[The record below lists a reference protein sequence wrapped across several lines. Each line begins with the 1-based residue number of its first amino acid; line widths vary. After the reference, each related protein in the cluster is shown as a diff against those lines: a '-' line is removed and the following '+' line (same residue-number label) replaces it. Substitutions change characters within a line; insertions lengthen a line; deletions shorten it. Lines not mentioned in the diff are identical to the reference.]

1 MPMVVTGANRPGDP
15 IIFANEGFLS
25 LSGYCSEEV
34 LGQPPDF
41 LAGPDTDAEVAG
53 RLRQA
58 LAEDR
63 DEMLEAVQ
71 YRKDGS
77 QFMAAVA
84 LSAFRD
90 EAGQTLH
97 HVLSF
102 FDVTRRGDA
111 GEEFVRL
118 KRTEAQLRE
127 SEERFRSLAAERDA
141 ERRRLQAVFEQAPLA
156 IAVTGPAGEILFR
169 NEMFDRLWGRP
180 AHDTNAQT
188 YSEVYEGYYLDG
200 RPVASHEWPGS
211 PAITEGR
218 VTEGEVIEI
227 VDASG
232 RRIPCAF
239 YAGPVRDEEGRISG
253 GVVLFRDVTEERRSQ
268 QALIESEER
277 LRQAL
282 LMEADEALRKS
293 EERLRLIVE
302 NARDYAIII
311 TDPDARIVEWLPGA
325 EAVYG
330 WTRDEAVGQPAAMT
344 FTPEDRAQG
353 VPEQEIATAA
363 QEGSAPDVR
372 WHQRK
377 DGGLVFIDGT
387 TTPLRNDDGSIRG
400 FLKIGQDVSERR
412 TAQEALEASE
422 RRMRSLVTGIPQ
434 LVFRSLSNGHRI
446 WGSPQWIEYSGLS
459 LEESLGFGWL
469 DALHPDDRQAS
480 MNAWEGVGERGE
492 YYVEHRI
499 RNAATG
505 EYRWHQT
512 RAVPS
517 GDEQGRLEWLGTSS
531 DVEEL
536 RQLHRHQQTLLAEL
550 QHRVRNTLGVVRS
563 IARRTAETSDNVE
576 EMAMHLE
583 GRLGAFSRVQT
594 LVTRNPDAGVALTGL
609 IEDELLAHAAR
620 EGEGLRIA
628 GPDVSLK
635 PRAAETVSLAIHE
648 LATNAVKYGALGP
661 QEGRIDVNWRR
672 SKQDGSEWLRL
683 VWEENGLELP
693 TTKPERQGFG
703 LELLTRT
710 LPYDLRATTEVEFR
724 REGLRF
730 SMALPLGPDIL
741 AE

>member
-1 MPMVVTGANRPGDP
+1 MPMVVTDASRPGDP
-15 IIFANEGFLS
+15 IIFANEAFLG
-25 LSGYCSEEV
+25 LSGYSSEEV

-41 LAGPDTDAEVAG
+41 LAGPDTDPEDAA

-58 LAEDR
+58 RIEDR
-63 DEMLEAVQ
+63 DEMLETVQ

-77 QFMAAVA
+77 RFIAAVF
-84 LSAFRD
+84 LSAFKD

-97 HVLSF
+97 HFLSYL
-102 FDVTRRGDA
+102 DVTRRAVAENDA
-111 GEEFVRL
+111 VRL
-118 KRTEAQLRE
+118 KQTEARLSE
-127 SEERFRSLAAERDA
+127 SEETFRSLAAERDA

-180 AHDTNAQT
+180 AHDTTADT
-188 YSEVYEGYYLDG
+188 YSDVYEGYHLDG

-218 VTEGEVIEI
+218 VTEGDVIEI

-239 YAGPVRDEEGRISG
+239 YAGPVRDEEGRITG
-253 GVVLFRDVTEERRSQ
+253 GVVLFRDVTEERRAQ

-293 EERLRLIVE
+293 EERFRLIVE

-311 TDPDARIVEWLPGA
+311 TDPEDRIVEWLPGA
-325 EAVYG
+325 EAVFG
-330 WTRDEAVGQPAAMT
+330 WTSEEAIGQPAAMT
-344 FTPEDRAQG
+344 FTPEDRAKG
-353 VPEQEIATAA
+353 VPEQEIGTAA

-377 DGGLVFIDGT
+377 DGSRVFIDGT
-387 TTPLRNDDGSIRG
+387 TTPLRNEDGSIRG
-400 FLKIGQDVSERR
+400 YLKIGQDVSDRR
-412 TAQEALEASE
+412 SAQEALEASE

-434 LVFRSLSNGHRI
+434 LVFRSLSSGHRI
-446 WGSPQWIEYSGLS
+446 WGSSQWIEYSGLS
-459 LEESLGFGWL
+459 FEDSLGFGWL

-480 MNAWEGVGERGE
+480 MDAWDGVGERGE

-517 GDEQGRLEWLGTSS
+517 DGEQGRLEWLGTSS

-536 RQLHRHQQTLLAEL
+536 RQLYRHQQTLLAEL

-563 IARRTAETSDNVE
+563 IARRTAETSANVE

-594 LVTRNPDAGVALTGL
+594 LVTRNPDAGVDLTGL

-620 EGEGLRIA
+620 EGEGLRIEGA
-628 GPDVSLK
+628 DVSLK

-661 QEGRIDVNWRR
+661 GRGRIDVRWQRTVR
-672 SKQDGSEWLRL
+672 DGVEWLRL
-683 VWEENGLELP
+683 LWEENGLELP
-693 TTKPERQGFG
+693 PNMPERQGFG

-724 REGLRF
+724 HEGLRF
-730 SMALPLGPDIL
+730 TMALPLGPDVL
-741 AE
+741 AV